1 MRRQGVEEV
10 MRLLFSILSSAVSIY
25 ILLIFIRIIITWF
38 SRDFY
43 SKPVEL
49 LCRITDPYIDWW
61 RKILNLRLGF
71 LDLSPIVGI
80 AALSVLR
87 SILYTIS
94 RYERIGIGIIL
105 GLILMAVWSVIS
117 FILGFCLI
125 VLVLRLFAYLANRD
139 IYTPF
144 WKIVESISQPLL
156 YKTNRLIFGNK
167 IGSYLKGI
175 IISILILAAIWL
187 GGGFLIPRIANLLLS
202 LPL

>member
-1 MRRQGVEEV
+1 
-10 MRLLFSILSSAVSIY
+10 MRLFFSILSSAVSIY
-25 ILLIFIRIIITWF
+25 ILLIFIRILISWF

-49 LCRITDPYIDWW
+49 LCRITDPYIEWW

-71 LDLSPIVGI
+71 LDLSPVVGI
-80 AALSVLR
+80 AALSLLS
-87 SILYTIS
+87 SILYTIKIYNKITFGS
-94 RYERIGIGIIL
+94 VLGIIL
-105 GLILMAVWSVIS
+105 MSAWSITS
-117 FILGFCLI
+117 FILGFCVI
-125 VLVLRLFAYLANRD
+125 VLVLRLFAFLTNRD

-156 YKTNRLIFGNK
+156 YKANRLIFGSR

-175 IISILILAAIWL
+175 IITILILTAIWL
-187 GGGFLIPRIANLLLS
+187 GGGFIIPRLANLLIS

>member
-1 MRRQGVEEV
+1 MQ
-10 MRLLFSILSSAVSIY
+10 LIFKILSSAVSIY
-25 ILLIFIRIIITWF
+25 IILIFIRIIITWF
-38 SRDFY
+38 SRDYY

-61 RKILNLRLGF
+61 RKVLNLRLGF

-87 SILYTIS
+87 SILYTITYYKKITVGS
-94 RYERIGIGIIL
+94 VLGIIL
-105 GLILMAVWSVIS
+105 ISAWSIVS
-117 FILGFCLI
+117 FILGFCVI
-125 VLVLRLFAYLANRD
+125 VLVLRLFAFFTNRD

-144 WKIVESISQPLL
+144 WKIIESISQPLL
-156 YKTNRLIFGNK
+156 YKTNRIIFGNK

-175 IISILILAAIWL
+175 LITILILTAIWIA
-187 GGGFLIPRIANLLLS
+187 GGFIMPRLANLLLS

>member
-1 MRRQGVEEV
+1 
-10 MRLLFSILSSAVSIY
+10 MRLIFNILSSIVSIY
-25 ILLIFIRIIITWF
+25 IILLFIRIIISWF
-38 SRDFY
+38 SSNFY
-43 SKPVEL
+43 SKPVDL

-61 RKILNLRLGF
+61 RKNLNLRLGF

-87 SILYTIS
+87 SILYS
-94 RYERIGIGIIL
+94 LSNYGRIGVGIIL
-105 GLILMAVWSVIS
+105 GLILMAVWSIIS
-117 FILGFCLI
+117 FLLGFCII
-125 VLVLRLFAYLANRD
+125 VLILRLFAYLTNRN
-139 IYTPF
+139 IYSPF

-175 IISILILAAIWL
+175 LFTILIMTLIWI
-187 GGGFLIPRIANLLLS
+187 GGGYLIPLLAKLLLS

>member
-1 MRRQGVEEV
+1 
-10 MRLLFSILSSAVSIY
+10 MRLIFNILSSAVSIY

-38 SRDFY
+38 SRDYY
-43 SKPVEL
+43 SKPVDI

-87 SILYTIS
+87 SILSSIS
-94 RYERIGIGIIL
+94 RYGRIGIGIIL
-105 GLILMAVWSVIS
+105 GIIIMALWSIIS
-117 FILGFCLI
+117 FILGFCII
-125 VLVLRLFAYLANRD
+125 VLILRLFAYLTNRN
-139 IYTPF
+139 IYTSF

-175 IISILILAAIWL
+175 LITILVMAVLWI
-187 GGGFLIPRIANLLLS
+187 GGGYLIPLIANLFIS